1 MRTEERTVTLAVLI
15 PLMFGL
21 LIYFESGAF
30 IIPFPLNEAIFAVVA
45 YFFAFKHRKHFM
57 LHSIFVSAFALFN
70 LLSTE
75 YFWSLFL
82 NGEQLFSLFEAGTI
96 DLIRLLAHVFLIIW
110 AGIGLVRGD
119 DKIRSTVFLL
129 FFVLL
134 SAGLIFEIYP
144 IYVLATL
151 VPFIASF
158 RYRDL
163 YPFHLLWLLYSI
175 LSLMKLSML
184 LFSQ

>member
-1 MRTEERTVTLAVLI
+1 MRTEESTVTLAALI

-21 LIYFESGAF
+21 LIYLETGSF

-45 YFFAFKHRKHFM
+45 SFFAFKYRKLFM
-57 LHSIFVSAFALFN
+57 LQSVFASAFAFFN

-82 NGEQLFSLFEAGTI
+82 TGEQLYSLFEAGTI
-96 DLIRLLAHVFLIIW
+96 DLIRLLAHVLMIIW
-110 AGIGLVRGD
+110 AGVGLVRGE

-129 FFVLL
+129 FFLLL

-144 IYVLATL
+144 IYVIATL
-151 VPFIASF
+151 VPFMASF
-158 RYRDL
+158 RYRDI

-175 LSLMKLSML
+175 LSIMKLSML

>member
-21 LIYFESGAF
+21 LIYIETGAF
-30 IIPFPLNEAIFAVVA
+30 IIPFPLNEAIFASVA
-45 YFFAFKHRKHFM
+45 FFFSFKHGKHFM
-57 LHSIFVSAFALFN
+57 LQSIFASAFALFN

-82 NGEQLFSLFEAGTI
+82 NGEQLYSLFEAGTI
-96 DLIRLLAHVFLIIW
+96 DLIRLLAHVLLIIW

-119 DKIRSTVFLL
+119 DKVRSTVFLL
-129 FFVLL
+129 FFVLM
-134 SAGLIFEIYP
+134 SAGLIYEIYV
-144 IYVLATL
+144 IYVIATL
-151 VPFIASF
+151 IPFIASF

-184 LFSQ
+184 LLAE